1 MLSLNSRF
9 HSSSHPHRA
18 STFQR
23 TRRSNPAPLRDFRTH
38 YCEERYD
45 SILLSV
51 PRSLCP
57 VCLDPFALC
66 QAFPDSLGGRYSTDY
81 YGSAAPVKALA
92 TCPPIPYGKLL
103 QVPAL
108 LAQ

>member
-1 MLSLNSRF
+1 LLPLSSRF
-9 HSSSHPHRA
+9 HSSSYPHRT
-18 STFQR
+18 STFPR
-23 TRRSNPAPLRDFRTH
+23 IRRSNPALIRDFRTH
-38 YCEERYD
+38 YFEERYD

-51 PRSLCP
+51 PLLLCP
-57 VCLDPFALC
+57 VCLDPFALY
-66 QAFPDSLGGRYSTDY
+66 QAFPDSLGGRHSTDY
-81 YGSAAPVKALA
+81 YGSAAPVTALA